1 MHSSC
6 LELVD
11 VIDFHTANP
20 YSNLGLT
27 TEKYKINK
35 RKQSE
40 VENVKGTLRMSSKSL
55 VDSEKI

>member
-1 MHSSC
+1 MLSSY

-11 VIDFHTANP
+11 VIDFHTADT

-27 TEKYKINK
+27 IERYKINK
-35 RKQSE
+35 LKQSE

-55 VDSEKI
+55 VGSEKI